1 MTDRVSYALVQG
13 ASRGLGLEMARQ
25 LLAQGQH
32 VVATCKTP
40 STATGLHALVEEF
53 GEARCRV
60 VALDVRD
67 EASIEAAAA
76 QVRGWTEKITLLI
89 NAAGVLHGE
98 GFGPERRLSEVRP
111 EVLRE
116 VFEVNAFGPLL
127 VAKHF
132 ADLLRHDERAVL
144 ANVSARVGSI
154 GDNRAGGWY
163 AYRAS
168 KAAQNMFTK
177 GLSIELRRRA
187 KSLIVLAVHP
197 GTVATDL
204 SAPFAPRRG
213 PDTRFPVTRG
223 AAQLLEIFAGATP
236 YDNGKF
242 FAWDGSEIEW

>member
-1 MTDRVSYALVQG
+1 MNSASTYALVQG
-13 ASRGLGLEMARQ
+13 ASRGLGLELTRQ
-25 LLAQGQH
+25 LLADGAH
-32 VVATCKTP
+32 VVATCKSP
-40 STATGLHALVEEF
+40 STATGLQELVEAF
-53 GEARCRV
+53 GAKRCRV
-60 VALDVRD
+60 LTLDVRD
-67 EASIEAAAA
+67 EASIERAAT
-76 QVRGWTEKITLLI
+76 QVREWTDRISLLV
-89 NAAGVLHGE
+89 NVAGILHGE
-98 GFGPERRLSEVRP
+98 TFGPERKLSEVRP

-127 VAKHF
+127 VVKHF
-132 ADLLRHDERAVL
+132 ERFLAHEKRAVL

-154 GDNRAGGWY
+154 GDNRSGGWY

-197 GTVATDL
+197 GTVTTDL

-213 PDTRFPVTRG
+213 PDTRFSVQRG
-223 AAQLLEIFAGATP
+223 ASQLLYIFARADLQ
-236 YDNGKF
+236 DNGKF